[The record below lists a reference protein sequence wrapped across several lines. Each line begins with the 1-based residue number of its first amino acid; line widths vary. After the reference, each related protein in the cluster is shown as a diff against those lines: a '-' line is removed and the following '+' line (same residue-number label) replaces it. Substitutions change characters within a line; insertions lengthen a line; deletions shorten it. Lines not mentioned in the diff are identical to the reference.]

1 MQNSISINAFDYSN
15 CATYIFYMSH
25 LYRGNVVKESAYSRA
40 AEDNIN
46 KYLWKKI
53 VILRSSSCDPF
64 LVR

>member
-53 VILRSSSCDPF
+53 IILRS
-64 LVR
+64 